1 MSLARPFIFSFL
13 FCFSLLTLAGNKPVI
28 KEDFQNT
35 PLKEVLGILKK
46 KYKVKIA
53 YSVRLIEGKQV
64 TATLDGLN
72 LEEAIAQILEG
83 QSLDYQYIEPNAV
96 ILKKSKKAESSTQIN
111 GEIFDSQTGERL
123 PFAVVTDLESG
134 SATTTNEEGYFSLT
148 TGEFNPRL
156 SISYIGYFD
165 TLVAVSNV
173 ENKRLMIGVR
183 SSYNTLGE
191 VLVTGT
197 SDNFSSPDGNG
208 EIDLNPNL
216 VRRTPQTA
224 EKDVF
229 RMLQLLPGVVSTNE
243 LSSGLS
249 INGGTSE
256 QNLILFDG
264 FSIYHQ
270 DHLFGYFSAINPYA
284 IKSVR
289 TLKTGYSA
297 RYGGRSSGIVQFTGN
312 DGNNSR
318 VAGKFGLNLLSANLG
333 LEVPITNNTTTFFSA
348 RRSYTD
354 FYSSFLFERIFDL
367 YYEEFSNVD
376 AVIESQDYSPEFYYD
391 DVNFKITSRLGARD
405 LFSFSFYN
413 SNDRLD
419 FNEHLVV
426 QYPED
431 TVARESNL
439 GAIEWGN
446 TGASMQM
453 MRLWNDTDFSHF
465 TLSFSDYGSNYRE
478 QSEEEIT
485 IAREPFTT
493 INSSSIQSNGI
504 EDLGMKLSHEA
515 HISNVIWQFGAE
527 FSFYNTFIENTLNEE
542 PLIEKKQAGAT
553 LSTLY
558 TQADIRIRP
567 TTRLGIGT
575 RGTYAST
582 RGQTYFEPR
591 LSLTEELNPN
601 LSLRASVGRYNQ
613 FVNQVISRNVLQG
626 SRDLWVLSDDEVP
639 VQLADHYTVGGSWQK
654 NGFGLDM
661 SLFHRNF
668 SGLLYYAFIEGNE
681 ITQFT
686 NYEESFFEGDGRATG
701 WELLLKK
708 ESPTFSGWVSYTL
721 SRSDAKYDDLNG
733 GEWFSAD
740 QDQRHEINFYV
751 SKKLGP
757 FNLYSTWIYGSGR
770 PYSTFGGGNDTR
782 EDRRG
787 DIILINTSQ
796 INNLRLDD
804 YHRLDLGVSSVWK
817 WGRTEVEGNIHL
829 FNVYDRKNI
838 GSVQLNPIPGPSPD
852 ENPAMDGNGDG
863 APDDGPPPPPDG
875 GPPGDGGPP
884 DGPPPPGGGPPM
896 PSGGPPRGNQGDRQM
911 RQGFTSSENVLMRF
925 TPSLSIEIRF

>member
-1 MSLARPFIFSFL
+1 MIR
-13 FCFSLLTLAGNKPVI
+13 
-28 KEDFQNT
+28 EDFQNT

-53 YSVRLIEGKQV
+53 YSVRFIEGKEV
-64 TATLDGLN
+64 TAKLNGLN
-72 LEEAIAQILEG
+72 LEQAMDQILRG
-83 QSLDYQYIEPNAV
+83 QALDYQYIAPNAV
-96 ILKKSKKAESSTQIN
+96 ILKKSKVSETSSQVN

-123 PFAVVTDLESG
+123 PFAVVRDLESG
-134 SATTTNEEGYFSLT
+134 KATTTNEEGYFSLST
-148 TGEFNPRL
+148 TNAEARL
-156 SISYIGYFD
+156 SIAYIGYFD
-165 TLVAVSNV
+165 TLIIAKDFQNR
-173 ENKRLMIGVR
+173 RLMIGVR
-183 SSYNTLGE
+183 SSYQTLGE
-191 VLVTGT
+191 VVVAGS

-243 LSSGLS
+243 LSAGLS
-249 INGGTSE
+249 INGGTAE

-297 RYGGRSSGIVQFTGN
+297 KYGGRSSGIVQFTGN
-312 DGNNSR
+312 DGNDSR
-318 VAGKFGLNLLSANLG
+318 IAGKFGLNLLSANLG
-333 LEVPITNNTTTFFSA
+333 LEVPITDNTTTFFSA

-354 FYSSFLFERIFDL
+354 FYSSFLFDRIFGL
-367 YYEEFSNVD
+367 YYEDLTNVD
-376 AVIESQDYSPEFYYD
+376 AVIQSQDYQPEFYYD
-391 DVNFKITSRLGARD
+391 DLNFKITSRIGARD
-405 LFSFSFYN
+405 LVSFSFYN

-439 GAIEWGN
+439 GAIDWGN
-446 TGASMQM
+446 TGTSLQL

-465 TLSFSDYGSNYRE
+465 TFSYSDYGSNFRE
-478 QSEEEIT
+478 ESQEEIT
-485 IAREPFTT
+485 IAGDPFTT
-493 INSSSIQSNGI
+493 LNANSIQSNGI
-504 EDLGMKLSHEA
+504 EDLGARLSHEA
-515 HISNVIWQFGAE
+515 QFSNVIWQVGGE
-527 FSFYNTFIENTLNEE
+527 FSFYNTFIRNTLNDE
-542 PLIEKKQAGAT
+542 PLIEKRQAGAT

-558 TQADIRIRP
+558 AQADIRLRP
-567 TTRLGIGT
+567 TTKLGIGV
-575 RGTYAST
+575 RSTYASG
-582 RGQTYFEPR
+582 RGQTYLEPR
-591 LSLTEELNPN
+591 LSLVEELNPY

-613 FVNQVISRNVLQG
+613 YVNQVISRNVLQG
-626 SRDLWVLSDDEVP
+626 SRDLWVLSDEEVP
-639 VQLADHYTVGGSWQK
+639 VQLADHFTIGGSWQK
-654 NGFGLDM
+654 DGFGLDM
-661 SLFHRNF
+661 SVFHRNF
-668 SGLLYYAFIEGNE
+668 SGLLYYAFIQGNE

-701 WELLLKK
+701 LELLLKK
-708 ESPTFSGWVSYTL
+708 ESSTFSGWVSYTL
-721 SRSDAKYDDLNG
+721 GRSDAKYDDLNG
-733 GEWFSAD
+733 GQWYSAD
-740 QDQRHEINFYV
+740 QDQRHEINFYL

-770 PYSTFGGGNDTR
+770 PYSTFGGGNDNR

-787 DIILINTSQ
+787 DVIIINTSQ

-804 YHRLDLGVSSVWK
+804 YHRLDFGVSAVWK
-817 WGRTEVEGNIHL
+817 WGRTEVEGNVHL

-838 GSVQLNPIPGPSPD
+838 GSVQLNPIPGPAPG
-852 ENPAMDGNGDG
+852 ENPALNGGDG
-863 APDDGPPPPPDG
+863 PSDDGPPPPPDG
-875 GPPGDGGPP
+875 GPPDGGPPGDGGPP
-884 DGPPPPGGGPPM
+884 PGDGPPPGMGGPP
-896 PSGGPPRGNQGDRQM
+896 SGGDRGNRDM
-911 RQGFTSSENVLMRF
+911 RQGFTATENVLMRF